1 MSDKNVPDKATS
13 FDDDLDLPTY
23 SRDKAAADAAA
34 DNADAATEVTPAAA
48 PTRSRLF
55 QRPGRA
61 EPQEIKPKEPK
72 VHDSEPAETASVES
86 EPTEVFASASE
97 ADSTVASQAVQ
108 APENGHK
115 EGEGLSFDSS
125 RKHSQAAPVAAPAG
139 EPIAEDAEPAA
150 KTKQFVAPRDEEPAV
165 AEDRAEDSSYD
176 DADFAPTAVAAA
188 APAAATTVMPA
199 SVSDVDLE
207 AETEEEKSDRL
218 KAEQAERDGYREYG
232 RRGTIDFG
240 LLFVRIA
247 LSAYLLLAGATT
259 FFKLGGGEGLS
270 GLESEFANYAF
281 ASPLAIA
288 VPAMQLIAGAFLLL
302 GLVTPLAAMV
312 GLVVTGFM
320 ALHELAASGAGVD
333 VFTWPES
340 VWLSSVLFAIAIALQ
355 FTGPGFISFDVKRS
369 WARRPL
375 ATSWIFVIVGIA
387 VLVALWWFGAGV
399 NPIA

>member
-1 MSDKNVPDKATS
+1 MSDKNVPDKASS

-48 PTRSRLF
+48 STRSRLF

-86 EPTEVFASASE
+86 EPTEVFASGSA
-97 ADSTVASQAVQ
+97 ADSTVAS
-108 APENGHK
+108 K
-115 EGEGLSFDSS
+115 
-125 RKHSQAAPVAAPAG
+125 AAPVDAPAG
-139 EPIAEDAEPAA
+139 EPKAEDAQPAA
-150 KTKQFVAPRDEEPAV
+150 ETEQFVAPRDEDRTV
-165 AEDRAEDSSYD
+165 AEVQAEDSSYD
-176 DADFAPTAVAAA
+176 DADFAPTAAAAA
-188 APAAATTVMPA
+188 APAAVTTVMPA
-199 SVSDVDLE
+199 SASDVDLE
-207 AETEEEKSDRL
+207 AETEEETSDRL

-247 LSAYLLLAGATT
+247 LSAYLLLVGATT

-288 VPAMQLIAGAFLLL
+288 VPTMQLIAGAFLLL
-302 GLVTPLAAMV
+302 GLVTPLAAMI

-320 ALHELAASGAGVD
+320 ALHELAASDAGLD

-340 VWLSSVLFAIAIALQ
+340 VWLSLVLFVIAIALQ
-355 FTGPGFISFDVKRS
+355 FTGPGFVSFDVKRS

-375 ATSWIFVIVGIA
+375 TTSWIFVIIGIA

>member
-23 SRDKAAADAAA
+23 SRDKAAADAAT

-55 QRPGRA
+55 QRPDRA

-72 VHDSEPAETASVES
+72 DHDSEPAGTASVES
-86 EPTEVFASASE
+86 EPTEVFAPGSA
-97 ADSTVASQAVQ
+97 ADSTVAS
-108 APENGHK
+108 K
-115 EGEGLSFDSS
+115 
-125 RKHSQAAPVAAPAG
+125 AAPVAAPAG
-139 EPIAEDAEPAA
+139 EPKAEDTEPAA
-150 KTKQFVAPRDEEPAV
+150 ETEQFVAPRDEDRTV
-165 AEDRAEDSSYD
+165 AEVQAEDSSYD
-176 DADFAPTAVAAA
+176 DADFAPTAVAAP
-188 APAAATTVMPA
+188 APAATTTVMPA
-199 SVSDVDLE
+199 SASDVDLE
-207 AETEEEKSDRL
+207 AEAEAEEEEEKSDRL

-288 VPAMQLIAGAFLLL
+288 VPTMQLIAGAFLLL
-302 GLVTPLAAMV
+302 GLVTPLAAMI

-320 ALHELAASGAGVD
+320 ALHELAASGAGLD

-340 VWLSSVLFAIAIALQ
+340 VWLSLVLFVIAIALQ

-375 ATSWIFVIVGIA
+375 TTSWIFVIIGIA

-399 NPIA
+399 SPIA

>member
-1 MSDKNVPDKATS
+1 MSDKNVPDKASS

-48 PTRSRLF
+48 STRSRLF

-86 EPTEVFASASE
+86 EPTEVFASGSA
-97 ADSTVASQAVQ
+97 ADSTVAS
-108 APENGHK
+108 K
-115 EGEGLSFDSS
+115 
-125 RKHSQAAPVAAPAG
+125 AAPVDAPAG
-139 EPIAEDAEPAA
+139 EPKAEDAQPAA
-150 KTKQFVAPRDEEPAV
+150 ETEQFVAPRDEDRIV
-165 AEDRAEDSSYD
+165 AEVQAEDSSYD

-188 APAAATTVMPA
+188 APAATTTVMPA
-199 SVSDVDLE
+199 SASDVDLE
-207 AETEEEKSDRL
+207 AEAEAEAEEEEEEEKSDRL

-288 VPAMQLIAGAFLLL
+288 VPTMQLIAGAFLLM
-302 GLVTPLAAMV
+302 GLVMPLAAMI

-320 ALHELAASGAGVD
+320 ALHELAASGAGLD

-340 VWLSSVLFAIAIALQ
+340 VWLSLVLFVIAIALQ

-375 ATSWIFVIVGIA
+375 TTSWVFVIIGIA

>member
-1 MSDKNVPDKATS
+1 MSDKNVPDKASS

-48 PTRSRLF
+48 STRSRLF

-72 VHDSEPAETASVES
+72 VHDSELAETASVES
-86 EPTEVFASASE
+86 EPTEVFASGSA
-97 ADSTVASQAVQ
+97 ADSTVAS
-108 APENGHK
+108 K
-115 EGEGLSFDSS
+115 
-125 RKHSQAAPVAAPAG
+125 AAPVDAPAG
-139 EPIAEDAEPAA
+139 EPKAEDAQPAA
-150 KTKQFVAPRDEEPAV
+150 ETEQFVAPRDEDRTV
-165 AEDRAEDSSYD
+165 AEVQAEDSSYD
-176 DADFAPTAVAAA
+176 DADFAPTAAAAA
-188 APAAATTVMPA
+188 APAAVTTVMPA
-199 SVSDVDLE
+199 SASDVDLE
-207 AETEEEKSDRL
+207 AGTEEETSDRL

-247 LSAYLLLAGATT
+247 LSAYLLLVGATT

-288 VPAMQLIAGAFLLL
+288 VPTMQLIAGAFLLL
-302 GLVTPLAAMV
+302 GLVTPLAAMI

-320 ALHELAASGAGVD
+320 ALHELAASGAGLD

-340 VWLSSVLFAIAIALQ
+340 VWLSLVLFVIAIALQ

-375 ATSWIFVIVGIA
+375 TTSWIFVIIGIA